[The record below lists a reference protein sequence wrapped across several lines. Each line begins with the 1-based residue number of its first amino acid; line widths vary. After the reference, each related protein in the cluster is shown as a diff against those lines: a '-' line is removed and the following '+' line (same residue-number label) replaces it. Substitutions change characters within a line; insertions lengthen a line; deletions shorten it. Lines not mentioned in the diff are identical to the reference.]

1 MTWWRKHSATA
12 CASLADYCGP
22 MRKLRHS
29 REPEVDPFYDMLF
42 NMLIAFVFCFIIAL
56 LAMNPKALKSGDI
69 PAKAEF
75 IITLSW
81 PDLDPNDLD
90 LWVQG
95 PSGESVWFR
104 NREADLMH
112 LDRDDRGTSNN
123 TLMINGKKVV
133 NPLRQEVV
141 TIRSIVPGEF
151 VVNAHYYESKEIDR
165 NDPRAGQPVE
175 ATLSV
180 IKVNPKAEIVYYGQ
194 ATLESRGKEVTMMR
208 FSVNP
213 NGGVENINTI
223 PKILVK
229 SF

>member
-1 MTWWRKHSATA
+1 
-12 CASLADYCGP
+12 
-22 MRKLRHS
+22 MRNNRFS

-42 NMLIAFVFCFIIAL
+42 NMLIAFVVCFIIAL
-56 LAMNPKALKSGDI
+56 LAMNPKATKSGDI

-81 PDLDPNDLD
+81 PDMDPNDLD

-112 LDRDDRGTSNN
+112 LDRDDRGNSNN
-123 TLMINGKKVV
+123 TIMINGRKVV

-141 TIRSIVPGEF
+141 TIRSIVPGEY
-151 VVNAHYYESKEIDR
+151 VVNAHYYETKDID
-165 NDPRAGQPVE
+165 NSDPKAGQAVQ
-175 ATLSV
+175 ATVSI
-180 IKVNPKAEIVYYGQ
+180 IKVNPKAEVVFYGQ
-194 ATLESRGKEVTMMR
+194 AMLEARGKEVTMAR
-208 FSVNP
+208 FTVTP
-213 NGGVENINTI
+213 EGGVDNINTI
-223 PKILVK
+223 PKTLIK

>member
-1 MTWWRKHSATA
+1 
-12 CASLADYCGP
+12 
-22 MRKLRHS
+22 MRKNRFS

-56 LAMNPKALKSGDI
+56 LAMNPKATKSGDI

-81 PDLDPNDLD
+81 PDMDPNDLD
-90 LWVQG
+90 LWLQG
-95 PSGESVWFR
+95 PSGERVWFR

-112 LDRDDRGTSNN
+112 LDRYDRGNSNN
-123 TLMINGKKVV
+123 TIMVNGNKVV

-141 TIRSIVPGEF
+141 TIRSIVPGEY
-151 VVNAHYYESKEIDR
+151 VINAHYYETKDIDAS
-165 NDPRAGQPVE
+165 DPKAGQPVL

-180 IKVNPKAEIVYYGQ
+180 IKVNPKAEVVFYGQ
-194 ATLESRGKEVTMMR
+194 STLQARGKEVTMAR
-208 FSVNP
+208 FTVTP
-213 NGGVENINTI
+213 EGGVDNVNTI
-223 PKILVK
+223 PKNLIK